1 VYPWTSRYVLEVSI
15 LAQRAFRGAA
25 HMSGAQREND
35 RDDSKGPAP
44 LRVPLRA
51 SLPALTALRSG
62 LALTGLA
69 GVVCLLVATFTT
81 VIQIKVGTT
90 TTVAGATLSHTGW
103 DRHGPALVLLAL
115 LGAGLL
121 AVALRGS
128 RAAMAGLAA
137 AGVAAVV
144 IALAWDRPHIHDTG
158 AVGELYDAATAGP
171 AAGYYL
177 ETLGG
182 ALLLLSGGALL
193 LLLGRAGAETT
204 TAAPK
209 SGRRQEAA

>member
-1 VYPWTSRYVLEVSI
+1 
-15 LAQRAFRGAA
+15 
-25 HMSGAQREND
+25 MSGAQREND
-35 RDDSKGPAP
+35 RDDSKGHAP

-51 SLPALTALRSG
+51 PLPALTALRSG
-62 LALTGLA
+62 LALAGLA

-81 VIQIKVGTT
+81 VIQIRVGTT

-128 RAAMAGLAA
+128 RAAMAGVAA
-137 AGVAAVV
+137 AGLAAVV
-144 IALAWDRPHIHDTG
+144 IAMAWDRPHIHDTG
-158 AVGELYDAATAGP
+158 GVGELYDAATAGP

-193 LLLGRAGAETT
+193 VLGRGGAETT